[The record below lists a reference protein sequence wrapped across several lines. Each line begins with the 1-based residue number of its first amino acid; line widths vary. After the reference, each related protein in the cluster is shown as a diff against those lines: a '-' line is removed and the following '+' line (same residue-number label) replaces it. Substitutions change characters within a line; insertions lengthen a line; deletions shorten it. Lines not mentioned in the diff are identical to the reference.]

1 MKRFPRFLKTMP
13 SIYGLSLF
21 EIIGLVV
28 GLYLAMI
35 FRLSS
40 LVTILVSLG
49 LISIIKF
56 LKRNFDLVGFLLP
69 QVKQI
74 HLDKFKGVGLKDPNS
89 KKDAR

>member
-49 LISIIKF
+49 LIGIVKV

-74 HLDKFKGVGLKDPNS
+74 HLDKFKGERK
-89 KKDAR
+89 